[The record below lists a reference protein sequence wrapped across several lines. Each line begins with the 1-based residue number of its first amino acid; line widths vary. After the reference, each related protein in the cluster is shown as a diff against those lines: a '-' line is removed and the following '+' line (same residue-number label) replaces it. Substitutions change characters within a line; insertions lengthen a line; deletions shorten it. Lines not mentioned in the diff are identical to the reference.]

1 MSLFEFC
8 HSYNSHYY
16 FPLPQG
22 GVIILGTINRGEK
35 MESFW
40 DDETLMFM
48 LASALA
54 GPCGWV
60 GVKLLDWWDR

>member
-1 MSLFEFC
+1 M
-8 HSYNSHYY
+8 
-16 FPLPQG
+16 G
-22 GVIILGTINRGEK
+22 RKRTIGTIDKEKK
-35 MESFW
+35 MENFW

-60 GVKLLDWWDR
+60 GVKLLDWWGNE